1 MQCVG
6 TLSWNEVGLAWPAR
20 RPSDQNLP
28 LGTPAKPSRREQEL
42 RREAAL
48 AAMPQPIPGGETIM
62 QGRVHDGRATHPSD
76 QGLSGAAQVI
86 APVARPARVEAA
98 SLEIDWSQVVR
109 QCMAGDSGAW
119 AELVRAQHRR
129 VYGLCYRFTGN
140 ATDAEDLT
148 QDVFL
153 KIYSNLTSFDLT
165 RGSLHVWITT
175 MTRNLLVD
183 NFRRTRNQRA
193 TSSLDDGW
201 ESAEDL
207 KPIDRLTARGP
218 SPHESAAQKEL
229 AKMVQEALARVSV
242 ELREAV
248 ILRDLQDLDYKEI
261 AQVLG
266 IPEGTVKSRISRGRA
281 ELARLLERTK
291 REVM

>member
-6 TLSWNEVGLAWPAR
+6 TLSWNEMGLAWPAR
-20 RPSDQNLP
+20 RPGDQNLP
-28 LGTPAKPSRREQEL
+28 LRSPAKPSRREQEL
-42 RREAAL
+42 WREATV
-48 AAMPQPIPGGETIM
+48 AARPQPIPGGETIM
-62 QGRVHDGRATHPSD
+62 QGSGHNGRATHPAD
-76 QGLSGAAQVI
+76 EGLSGAAPVF
-86 APVARPARVEAA
+86 APVARLARVEAA
-98 SLEIDWSQVVR
+98 SLEIDWSQIVR

-229 AKMVQEALARVSV
+229 AKMVQDALARVSV

>member
-1 MQCVG
+1 M
-6 TLSWNEVGLAWPAR
+6 GLAWPAR
-20 RPSDQNLP
+20 RPSGQNLS
-28 LGTPAKPSRREQEL
+28 LGTPAKPSRRDLEV
-42 RREAAL
+42 RREEASA
-48 AAMPQPIPGGETIM
+48 PRPRPIPGGETIM
-62 QGRVHDGRATHPSD
+62 QGRVHDGRATHPLD

-86 APVARPARVEAA
+86 APVAHPARVEAA

-153 KIYSNLTSFDLT
+153 KIYSNLTSFDLA
-165 RGSLHVWITT
+165 RGSLQVWITT